1 MPDADDQSGVLHE
14 GSGIVEYISEFVLSV
29 IAAALVV
36 SLIGALADQKST
48 TGNLIKLV
56 GGVFLALTLL
66 QGFRHINLD
75 RFFDRLEFYEIESES
90 AAAFGENISAESL
103 HDIIKSKT
111 ESYILDKARLYRAN
125 LTVEVTLSH
134 DRIPIPVSVRLKG
147 NVSPFTKYQLQ
158 QLIENDLAISKEDQ
172 TWIE

>member
-1 MPDADDQSGVLHE
+1 MEVL
-14 GSGIVEYISEFVLSV
+14 SNYILSV

-36 SLIGALADQKST
+36 SMVSALSDTKST

-56 GGVFLALTLL
+56 GGVFLAMTLM
-66 QGFRHINLD
+66 QGFRYIDIERL
-75 RFFDRLEFYEIESES
+75 FDKLEFYEVESES
-90 AAAFGENISAESL
+90 AAAFGENMSAESL
-103 HDIIKSKT
+103 KTIIKSRT

-134 DRIPIPVSVRLKG
+134 DRIPIPISVRLQG
-147 NVSPFTKYQLQ
+147 NVSPFAKYQLQ

-172 TWIE
+172 LWIE